1 MNNTPVKTGMDIRKE
16 DYPHIIAMAQLRWLR
31 IDTYVGYATCDNEEI
46 TRLEIRYSEY
56 TKNRRVAE
64 EFMRTFRSIFLLGP
78 TINDLKAINPD
89 IDLDSFD
96 HNKVFSLIVDR
107 VGKEK
112 ESDIRYGY
120 IPIKIGTTLNK
131 YIRAY
136 NPNLWFSGEYMLERS
151 DGVVLN
157 VQDDEM
163 IRKVAEAVKIASKEL
178 TAYFQSP
185 AFIEDLRPKEMQ
197 ELERSESRGKLIIH
211 QQKRR
216 RSSRTKQNK
225 KTKQ

>member
-46 TRLEIRYSEY
+46 TRLEITYSEY

-64 EFMRTFRSIFLLGP
+64 EFVRTFRGIFLLGP
-78 TINDLKAINPD
+78 TINDLKTINPD

-96 HNKVFSLIVDR
+96 RNKVFTRIADKVYR
-107 VGKEK
+107 EK
-112 ESDIRYGY
+112 EGDVRCGY
-120 IPIKIGTTLNK
+120 IPVKIGTTLN
-131 YIRAY
+131 RCLHAY
-136 NPNLWFSGEYMLERS
+136 DPNLWFSGEYVLKRG

-157 VQDDEM
+157 VRDDEM
-163 IRKVAEAVKIASKEL
+163 IRKVAEAVEIASKEL

-185 AFIEDLRPKEMQ
+185 AFIEDL
-197 ELERSESRGKLIIH
+197 ERSESRGKLIIP

-225 KTKQ
+225 RSKQ